1 VIARLGLIGCG
12 LIGGSLA
19 AALRA
24 AGAVGQHRGPGAGGI
39 VGYDRDARRVEAARA
54 LGLVDEIADSAAA
67 AARGAEVVVLA
78 VPVGA
83 TAQVCATIAGA
94 VSEARLITDVGSTKL
109 DVVAAAEAALPDAA
123 RFCGAHPMAGT
134 ERSGP
139 EYADAQLFNK
149 RLCLM
154 TPTERTGADAL
165 ARCEALWRAVG
176 ARPLRVAA
184 AQHDRVMAWVSH
196 LPHAAA
202 FALAAAV
209 GSVADEVSGLSGGG
223 FADTTRIAASDPAM
237 WRDVFLANRAP
248 LLVALDTLQA
258 ELAALRQAVT
268 DGDGDAIAALVER
281 ARAGRAR
288 VMTDS
293 NGSRR

>member
-1 VIARLGLIGCG
+1 VIARLGLVGCG
-12 LIGGSLA
+12 LIGGSLV

-24 AGAVGQHRGPGAGGI
+24 AGAVAEI
-39 VGYDRDARRVEAARA
+39 VGYDRDGERAQAARA
-54 LGLVDEIADSAAA
+54 LGLIDAVAGSAAD

-83 TAQVCATIAGA
+83 TADACAAIAGA
-94 VSEARLITDVGSTKL
+94 VAEARLITDVGSTKL
-109 DVVAAAEAALPDAA
+109 DVVAAAEAALPDAT
-123 RFCGAHPMAGT
+123 RFCGAHPIAGT

-139 EYADAQLFNK
+139 ENADARLFAK
-149 RLCLM
+149 RLCLL

-165 ARCEALWRAVG
+165 ARCEALWQSVG
-176 ARPLRVAA
+176 ARPMRVPA

-202 FALAAAV
+202 FTLAAAV

-237 WRDVFLANRAP
+237 WRDVFIANRAP
-248 LLVALDTLQA
+248 LLVALDALAA
-258 ELAALRQAVT
+258 ELSALRQAVH
-268 DGDGDAIAALVER
+268 DGDGDAIAALVQR

-288 VMTDS
+288 VMNDTP
-293 NGSRR
+293 GSRR